1 MRKGFTLLEVL
12 VATAILAITLLGLL
26 GAIVVSQKE
35 NLSSLK
41 REEATR
47 LLKEELDS
55 FLAKN
60 YDDVTLPNCPPSDTN
75 RENFLKTTC
84 SNNLDS
90 GTDIRVRIA
99 RNINLEFAVS
109 SCMTEDTTLNIKT
122 VYVDVCW
129 KRAGGK
135 EHLIGS
141 MVVRK
146 E

>member
-12 VATAILAITLLGLL
+12 VATVILAITLLGLL
-26 GAIVVSQKE
+26 AVIVISQRE

-55 FLAKN
+55 FFAKN
-60 YDDVTLPNCPPSDTN
+60 YDDVTLPNCPSSDSD

-84 SNNLDS
+84 STNLSS
-90 GTDIRVRIA
+90 GTDLRIRIV

-129 KRAGGK
+129 EATGK
-135 EHLIGS
+135 EKHLMGS
-141 MVVRK
+141 TILRR